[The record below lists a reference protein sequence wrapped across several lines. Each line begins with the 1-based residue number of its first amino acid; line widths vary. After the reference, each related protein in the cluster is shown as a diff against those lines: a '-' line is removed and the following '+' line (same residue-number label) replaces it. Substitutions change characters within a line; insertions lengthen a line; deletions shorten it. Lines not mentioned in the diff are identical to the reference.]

1 MKNIK
6 NAYAFWPDMSLDTGE
21 KVVEKVPWLMV
32 VILTVVIAFFGT
44 IWQALLPASLVSAN
58 SLAAVACG
66 MDITSA
72 GFIVLLLSAP
82 LTRIRALRE
91 RLNTK
96 TLTYIYM
103 VGIVT
108 SYYVSTHFPWLIPYS
123 FWRSRFA
130 FQEESLMYVPSIFA
144 PSPQI
149 ASQLIMGG
157 VPIPWADWLPSILFF
172 WALYGVMGLYMLSIS
187 TIFRRQYIDV
197 ENVPFPHAMA
207 AYEIV
212 KNVVPSDFRKRK
224 ILGMSPF
231 LIGFI
236 AGLLLQMP
244 ITFQAVF
251 PWFPDIY
258 GWRTNTC
265 PTGAQYVT
273 SDSPLSGVVGLGA
286 WNKQPLFF
294 AVGYI
299 IPLSISFN
307 TWFWYLVLMALTQ
320 VFYYAGYYTGIT
332 GIGGCGRAWCHP
344 SPLSDFPLKT
354 HVVTYIGGL
363 FGLVIFY
370 LFLSRRYVAG
380 TIRAAI
386 GGRGEHQDIERNE
399 PITYRMAYALFV
411 GCFILLMVLWTIA
424 EVSILPALLLM
435 ISVTFFWFAGSRL
448 FGLAGMQARSD
459 SHGMILFKAIWPT
472 VPQPK
477 TKDFVIPVIFSRT
490 AGADTPEHGWGG
502 ALYGSF
508 ASYRMA
514 GLAGVSN
521 KSIFRALTAVLI
533 ITPLFSILAVLWF
546 GYAIGISK
554 SVQYNWGYGD
564 GIVAHL
570 TEPWYY
576 DQQPASGSWVEYAA
590 AGIIIVGALS
600 IMHARYVW
608 FPFEPIGFILGFG
621 NSSMLF
627 GTWFPFLVAWVLK
640 TVTLRVGGSK
650 AYEEFGLP
658 TAGGVIAGCMA
669 FILIGG
675 LMGVIRFFV
684 PF

>member
-1 MKNIK
+1 
-6 NAYAFWPDMSLDTGE
+6 MSSESIE
-21 KVVEKVPWLMV
+21 KIRAEGVPWILV
-32 VILTVVIAFFGT
+32 ISLTVILAFFGT
-44 IWQALLPASLVSAN
+44 VWQALLPASLVSAN

-66 MDITSA
+66 MDLTSA
-72 GFIVLLLSAP
+72 GFIVLLIFAP
-82 LTRIRALRE
+82 LARLKALRE
-91 RLNTK
+91 RIDAR

-130 FQEESLMYVPSIFA
+130 FTEESLTYVPSILA
-144 PSPQI
+144 PAPEV

-157 VPIPWADWLPSILFF
+157 VQIPFDQWLPSIIFF
-172 WALYGVMGLYMLSIS
+172 WALYGIMGLYMLSIA

-197 ENVPFPHAMA
+197 ENVPFPHAVA
-207 AYEIV
+207 SYEIV
-212 KNVVPSDFRKRK
+212 KNVVPSSELRQRK
-224 ILGMSPF
+224 IFGMRPFFLGSI
-231 LIGFI
+231 IGVV
-236 AGLLLQMP
+236 LQMP

-258 GWRTNTC
+258 GWRINTC

-273 SDSPLSGVVGLGA
+273 TDSPLAGIVGLGA
-286 WNKQPLFF
+286 WNKQPLVF
-294 AVGYI
+294 AVGYLL
-299 IPLSISFN
+299 PLSILFN
-307 TWFWYLVLMALTQ
+307 TWFWYFVLMALTQ
-320 VFYYAGYYTGIT
+320 VLFYAGYYTGIT
-332 GIGGCGRAWCHP
+332 DVGGCGRAWCHP

-363 FGLVIFY
+363 FGIVIFY
-370 LFLSRRYVAG
+370 LFLSRRYIAG
-380 TIRAAI
+380 TIRAAL
-386 GGRGEHQDIERNE
+386 GRKGEEHEIERDE
-399 PITYRMAYALFV
+399 PIPYRMAYCILI
-411 GCFILLMVLWTIA
+411 GCFIILMILWTIA

-448 FGLAGMQARSD
+448 FGLAGMQARAD
-459 SHGMILFKAIWPT
+459 NHGMILFKAIWPV

-508 ASYRMA
+508 ASYRIA
-514 GLAGVSN
+514 KLAGVSN
-521 KSIFRALTAVLI
+521 KNVFRALAVVLI
-533 ITPLFSILAVLWF
+533 ITPLPAILAVLWF

-554 SVQYNWGYGD
+554 SVQFNWGYGD

-570 TEPWYY
+570 TDPWYY
-576 DQQPASGSWVEYAA
+576 DQQPASGSWIEYVA
-590 AGIIIVGALS
+590 AGFIIVGIFSL
-600 IMHARYVW
+600 MHARYVW

-627 GTWFPFLVAWVLK
+627 GIWFPFLVAWILK
-640 TVTLRVGGSK
+640 YLTLRIGGSR
-650 AYEEFGLP
+650 AYEEIGLP
-658 TAGGVIAGCMA
+658 LAGGVLAGCMA
-669 FILIGG
+669 FIFIGG
-675 LMGVIRFFV
+675 LMGVTRFFI